1 MITKSNQSLD
11 RLLDLRESIYKS
23 VLEMQHILE
32 TDYPVEY
39 QTAYQH
45 WIPQILTA
53 LYNDTRWLSRGQ
65 FSCQHTI
72 DHIKDNTGGTGGV
85 SKYIT

>member
-1 MITKSNQSLD
+1 MTTKSNRSLD
-11 RLLDLRESIYKS
+11 DLLDLRESIHKS

-32 TDYPVEY
+32 TDYPTEY
-39 QTAYQH
+39 AVAYQH

-53 LYNDTRWLSRGQ
+53 LYSNTQWLPRGQ

-85 SKYIT
+85 SKYIK